1 VSFNDV
7 ALILQQ
13 MGRTA
18 DAEPLHRRALAI
30 REKALGP
37 EHPNV
42 AASLNNLAELHQT
55 QGRYAEAEP
64 LFRRSLVIREKALG
78 AEHLDLATSLNNLAL
93 LYRAQGRYA
102 EAEPL
107 YRRAYRI
114 LLNAGEPRL
123 AWTIQGNLC
132 TFYAKSL
139 PDLAIFYGKQAVN
152 TLQSVRNHLKTTDV
166 TTQKAFVAPSR
177 RPTIISSAC

>member
-1 VSFNDV
+1 MSFNDV

-30 REKALGP
+30 REKALG
-37 EHPNV
+37 
-42 AASLNNLAELHQT
+42 
-55 QGRYAEAEP
+55 
-64 LFRRSLVIREKALG
+64 

-93 LYRAQGRYA
+93 LYRAQGWYA
-102 EAEPL
+102 ESEPL

-114 LLNAGEPRL
+114 VLNAGEPRL
-123 AWTIQGNLC
+123 AWTVQGNLC

-177 RPTIISSAC
+177 RPTITSSAC